1 MLGFYCLEGTSLDQ
15 EEDDDD
21 CSSLTEGIQGSP
33 GFLPFDF
40 PYTALAPRVPR
51 VS

>member
-1 MLGFYCLEGTSLDQ
+1 MLGLYCLEGTSLDE

-21 CSSLTEGIQGSP
+21 CRSLSEGIQCGN

-40 PYTALAPRVPR
+40 PYVALAPRV
-51 VS
+51 S